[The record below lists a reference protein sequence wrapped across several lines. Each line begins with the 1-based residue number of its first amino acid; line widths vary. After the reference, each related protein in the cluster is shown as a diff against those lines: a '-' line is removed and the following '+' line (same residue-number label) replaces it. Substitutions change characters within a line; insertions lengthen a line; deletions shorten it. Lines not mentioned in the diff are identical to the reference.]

1 MATSTTRKTT
11 PTTTTTATAKTKA
24 KPTQLELLKTQAEI
38 MGVEYREDITE
49 QALRKQLMD
58 ALAQADSGETIS
70 HADRKK
76 LIKDSMKLERVV
88 ISPNATH
95 MKEHQGQ
102 LFSVGNSILGYVS
115 KFVLFNAEYH
125 VPKII
130 LDHIK
135 NQKMQYFASKVVNG
149 EQLRESKLRPMYT
162 VEVLDPLSK
171 EELEDLAK
179 SQAARQSIS

>member
-1 MATSTTRKTT
+1 MTTSTTRKTT
-11 PTTTTTATAKTKA
+11 TTAKA

-38 MGVEYREDITE
+38 MGIEYREDITE

-76 LIKDSMKLERVV
+76 LIKESMKLERVI

-135 NQKMQYFASKVVNG
+135 DQKMQYFTSKVVNG

-162 VEVLDPLSK
+162 VEVLEPLTK

>member
-1 MATSTTRKTT
+1 MTTSTTRKTT
-11 PTTTTTATAKTKA
+11 TTTAKPKA

-38 MGVEYREDITE
+38 MGIEYREDITE

-58 ALAQADSGETIS
+58 ALAQADTGETIS

-76 LIKDSMKLERVV
+76 LIKESMKLERVI

-135 NQKMQYFASKVVNG
+135 SQKMQYFATKVVNG

-162 VEVLDPLSK
+162 VEVLEPLTK
-171 EELEDLAK
+171 EELADLAK

>member
-1 MATSTTRKTT
+1 MTTSITKKTT
-11 PTTTTTATAKTKA
+11 PKA

-38 MGVEYREDITE
+38 MGIEYREDITE

-76 LIKDSMKLERVV
+76 LIKDSMKLERVI

-102 LFSVGNSILGYVS
+102 IFSVGNSILGYVN

-135 NQKMQYFASKVVNG
+135 DQKMQFFTTKVVNG

-162 VEVLDPLSK
+162 VEVLDPLTK

-179 SQAARQSIS
+179 SQAARHSIS